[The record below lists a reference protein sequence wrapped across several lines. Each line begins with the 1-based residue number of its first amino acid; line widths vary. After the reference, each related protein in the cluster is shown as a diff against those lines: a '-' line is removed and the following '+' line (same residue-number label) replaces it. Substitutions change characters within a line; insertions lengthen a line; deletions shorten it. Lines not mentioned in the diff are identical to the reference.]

1 MAVTGDKIEPWYWQD
16 DCFKLDPESPLVISR
31 SFWEDLTQTC
41 EAESQSLFASTH
53 PIDEIQEEAP
63 AFFYLNSQGTILPV
77 L

>member
-1 MAVTGDKIEPWYWQD
+1 MDHERILTTWFSMTFA
-16 DCFKLDPESPLVISR
+16 VISR

>member
-1 MAVTGDKIEPWYWQD
+1 MTFA
-16 DCFKLDPESPLVISR
+16 VISR

-41 EAESQSLFASTH
+41 EAESKSLFASTH

-63 AFFYLNSQGTILPV
+63 AFFYLNSQGIILPV